1 VNRWRHRLTEINS
14 NEAVTHPEH
23 DVQNAQN
30 VQNGRPSRQ
39 SVQIE
44 LIEQNAGLP
53 GTPSPA
59 ANNTSDGWRERLCE
73 LASTPRPDDTSIER
87 WACACRGV
95 EEFARGWTANAMGLG
110 WTFDE
115 LFPFV
120 QPFANVSLQ
129 GAAWFVGDSTVT
141 AVTADAITL
150 RTEGEATQ
158 RIYRKPYLGRSE
170 R

>member
-1 VNRWRHRLTEINS
+1 VNRWRQRLAEINS

-30 VQNGRPSRQ
+30 VQNGRPSRS

-44 LIEQNAGLP
+44 LIEQIEQSAGLP

-59 ANNTSDGWRERLCE
+59 ANSNISEGWRERLCE
-73 LASTPRPDDTSIER
+73 LVSTPRPDDTSIER

-95 EEFARGWTANAMGLG
+95 EEFARGWAASAMGLG

-115 LFPFV
+115 LFAFV

-129 GAAWFVGDSTVT
+129 GAA
-141 AVTADAITL
+141 
-150 RTEGEATQ
+150 
-158 RIYRKPYLGRSE
+158 
-170 R
+170 